1 MFQHILLIQQKVIDL
16 GAGDL
21 WGGGHHFMYFSD
33 MNINTTGRG
42 Y

>member
-1 MFQHILLIQQKVIDL
+1 MFQNILLIQQKVIDL

-21 WGGGHHFMYFSD
+21 GGGHHFMYFSD
-33 MNINTTGRG
+33 MNINTMGRG